1 MFFTSIK
8 EINMLRKEIDRLWGK
23 GMSNIYLKVTIEKN
37 WSFQNW
43 FSKIF
48 KILIKT
54 KRNRKWKI
62 PYTVLERRT
71 LCFSSYKNRKLKVK
85 LWWVEARERKM
96 RAFFALFILPEG
108 IFLTFVFYLNVKC
121 TEYTFRI
128 YILFLRIKKH
138 YLIHFFV
145 WF

>member
-23 GMSNIYLKVTIEKN
+23 GMSNIYLKITIEKN

-71 LCFSSYKNRKLKVK
+71 LWFSSYKNRKLKVR
-85 LWWVEARERKM
+85 LWWLGARERKK
-96 RAFFALFILPEG
+96 RAFFAPVILPEEN
-108 IFLTFVFYLNVKC
+108 FFNTCVYLNV
-121 TEYTFRI
+121 TVYW
-128 YILFLRIKKH
+128 
-138 YLIHFFV
+138 IHFQNIIYFYISKKNYFV
-145 WF
+145 HFFTCF